1 MKDLCFSVFILR
13 TLYGTEDFEHPEHAG
28 AFQHAHHGIEY
39 QRIYRRFYDVFDQTG
54 RKHRKVA
61 LAVYLRQPERTEQ
74 HVYKQRYRQL
84 RCKYPPVDGRL
95 MIEKTP
101 VYRSRQQAVQGQSRN
116 PCAVRIQKK
125 LYDIHH
131 RRKKASY
138 HRTEQHVY
146 HLIRQTR
153 HSDL

>member
-1 MKDLCFSVFILR
+1 MRYQITLPVTKKVLHVSTNRSLGNMKDLCFSVFILR

-74 HVYKQRYRQL
+74 HVYK
-84 RCKYPPVDGRL
+84 PVSYTHL
-95 MIEKTP
+95 P
-101 VYRSRQQAVQGQSRN
+101 QA
-116 PCAVRIQKK
+116 
-125 LYDIHH
+125 Y
-131 RRKKASY
+131 
-138 HRTEQHVY
+138 
-146 HLIRQTR
+146 
-153 HSDL
+153 